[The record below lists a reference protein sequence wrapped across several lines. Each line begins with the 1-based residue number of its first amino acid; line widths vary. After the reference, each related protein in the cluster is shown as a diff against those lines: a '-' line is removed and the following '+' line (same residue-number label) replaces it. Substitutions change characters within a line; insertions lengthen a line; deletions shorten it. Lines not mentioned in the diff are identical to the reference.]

1 MAYQIFVSD
10 DEINWIKVYE
20 TTSGNGGTEKQVLRD
35 DGTVDYT
42 YYQDTISTDDVAG
55 YKLTQK
61 DGRYVRVLIN
71 YSKSQAGSSDKK
83 SGWGASIR
91 EIEIYG
97 IGNEN
102 CNEPV
107 SDAKNIALGKKTVAT
122 SYATPWWASTP
133 MDGSNAVDGNY
144 DTYWLSEGDD
154 NVQSKCNQSLTVDLG
169 AKYTLGRVLL
179 QWQVEHGN
187 IWDLQVSE
195 DGKNFKTVY
204 RQLQGKGED
213 EDIRFYAENV
223 RYVRMQGIL
232 MGRGSGYSVRE
243 LQVYEYQTGDEK
255 VTNTIDKLPEK
266 KVVTL
271 GKGSYVID
279 DANLLQPREP
289 KYVSS
294 KISTPIP
301 SNDWWT
307 SIIYTQYSDV
317 MPALPMAYKYSAT
330 GLSMYYTDGLYNR
343 ADNGGMGVDSRH
355 FDLTVNSADITGKA
369 SAKLDGYGDWSV
381 DVKYSDNDT
390 AKMLSTLIKG
400 SPYAYTTFAN
410 PNSVELNVNNLI
422 KFMDKDGNKIITEDG
437 KSVTVDHFAVET
449 QNESE
454 APGDGN
460 KKQYHY
466 YGVYMPANSTVTK
479 VGNKLKIKLGSNQNY
494 LIIGALAVEEAIP
507 LLASKAEVDKIFDP
521 ESLRDG
527 DAVKQLEYMYSYA
540 YSYVTDTVVDYNYD
554 EAEGICTTDYKTT
567 VSQKR
572 TGTGISNTTLMC
584 MMPHQWKYSNDTY
597 AKVNNKALIYTSSR
611 GDLCIHEGNS
621 FSYSQKFNGIIPQY
635 TTPNESS
642 SYDKE
647 WMYAYL
653 KQFTD
658 SALKSYWV
666 ADPYWKGKK
675 SHPIAMGILIAEQLG
690 EYETR
695 DKLID
700 VLKKIMQNWL
710 TYDGEEDYP
719 YYMYYHTSWGAVS
732 GDGGDHGMAINLSD
746 HHFLW
751 AYFIFPAAVLA
762 SYDSTFVEDYGE
774 MIELLIRDCM
784 NPDKDD
790 TMLPFMRNFDVY
802 EGHSWAGGYG
812 DNNSG
817 NNQES
822 ASEATFGWAGLYL
835 WGLVTGNKKYENAGI
850 WGYTSEVNA
859 IEQYGFNIDKGTE
872 NDSHNW
878 AADYGVKAYGD
889 SNVNSIP
896 YIGMVWGLGY
906 TNGTYFSGNPCCI
919 MGIHML
925 PVTPAITYMG
935 CDKEVAGKIWTEYE
949 EVQKAYQK
957 KVAAEGNSDL
967 EGWYHILWP
976 YMSLSDAEGAAKRW
990 SDEYTSHLNN
1000 NGDYVGGVL
1009 STDEM
1014 FNSYWYIQNMC
1025 AKGNICTEVWSN
1037 NYTSYQVF
1045 EKTINGKT
1053 TYSAQVWNPSDETI
1067 TVNFVNA
1074 KGSLGSVKVPKH
1086 ALVSVDPTK
1095 NEDKTKDTEYVPYE
1109 SRDKVNSVPGVI
1121 EAEDYDTK
1129 FGCEPTTGNEEGGYI
1144 GWIDDGDSLVYNIEV
1159 DEEADYVVEYRVQCT
1174 DRNKNSA
1181 IKLTTDNDS
1190 DYILTTPLSNAVEG
1204 WKNVKSEKTVHL
1216 KAGSYQMKL
1225 LLVDGGFNFNYIKI
1239 YKEGTKP
1246 PVAPTDDL
1254 TMADLTGYPE
1264 ISLDGA
1270 KVIDVSSVQGNN
1282 TGDKIIDKD
1291 YNSRWES
1298 VAADPQY
1305 LTIDLG
1311 RVETIGGIKI
1321 YWETAASKDYV
1332 IETSTDNE
1340 NWTTVFTRTNGN
1352 GGQKNGDENRS
1363 SGLESI
1369 SFAKVTD
1376 ARYVRIYSTKR
1387 VGGYGVSIWEVKLY
1401 GRGADQKE
1409 QLDVPTVSATLS
1421 GDKVTVNWNTVDNA
1435 EKYIVYR
1442 TSPTA
1447 TKAEIAIVSSTSY
1460 EDAELTSS
1468 GRYTYY
1474 VVAVPKADSEYYMKS
1489 GYSKAS
1495 NSITYSKQEPPTT
1508 KPLIEPDE
1516 TTTPKPNT
1524 PEEITTK
1531 PQGTTEVS
1539 ETTTGM
1545 ATTTKQDIVA
1555 TNNNP
1560 SVKNGSRFKVG
1571 KLVYKIKS
1579 TKKKTVSVVST
1590 VNKKVKKVSIPKKVT
1605 YKKSFYKVVAIEN
1618 KAFKNRK
1625 RLIKVTIGANIR
1637 TIGKKAFYNCKKL
1650 KKIIIRSKK
1659 LKKVGKQA
1667 FRKVRKKVFVKIPK
1681 KMKKKYKKLLKS
1693 VTIK

>member
-1 MAYQIFVSD
+1 
-10 DEINWIKVYE
+10 
-20 TTSGNGGTEKQVLRD
+20 
-35 DGTVDYT
+35 
-42 YYQDTISTDDVAG
+42 
-55 YKLTQK
+55 
-61 DGRYVRVLIN
+61 
-71 YSKSQAGSSDKK
+71 
-83 SGWGASIR
+83 
-91 EIEIYG
+91 
-97 IGNEN
+97 
-102 CNEPV
+102 
-107 SDAKNIALGKKTVAT
+107 
-122 SYATPWWASTP
+122 
-133 MDGSNAVDGNY
+133 
-144 DTYWLSEGDD
+144 
-154 NVQSKCNQSLTVDLG
+154 
-169 AKYTLGRVLL
+169 
-179 QWQVEHGN
+179 
-187 IWDLQVSE
+187 
-195 DGKNFKTVY
+195 
-204 RQLQGKGED
+204 
-213 EDIRFYAENV
+213 
-223 RYVRMQGIL
+223 
-232 MGRGSGYSVRE
+232 
-243 LQVYEYQTGDEK
+243 
-255 VTNTIDKLPEK
+255 
-266 KVVTL
+266 
-271 GKGSYVID
+271 
-279 DANLLQPREP
+279 
-289 KYVSS
+289 
-294 KISTPIP
+294 
-301 SNDWWT
+301 
-307 SIIYTQYSDV
+307 
-317 MPALPMAYKYSAT
+317 
-330 GLSMYYTDGLYNR
+330 
-343 ADNGGMGVDSRH
+343 
-355 FDLTVNSADITGKA
+355 
-369 SAKLDGYGDWSV
+369 
-381 DVKYSDNDT
+381 
-390 AKMLSTLIKG
+390 MLSTLIKG

-666 ADPYWKGKK
+666 ADPYWEGKK

-859 IEQYGFNIDKGTE
+859 IEQYWFNIDKGTE

>member
-1 MAYQIFVSD
+1 M
-10 DEINWIKVYE
+10 
-20 TTSGNGGTEKQVLRD
+20 
-35 DGTVDYT
+35 
-42 YYQDTISTDDVAG
+42 
-55 YKLTQK
+55 
-61 DGRYVRVLIN
+61 
-71 YSKSQAGSSDKK
+71 
-83 SGWGASIR
+83 
-91 EIEIYG
+91 
-97 IGNEN
+97 
-102 CNEPV
+102 
-107 SDAKNIALGKKTVAT
+107 
-122 SYATPWWASTP
+122 
-133 MDGSNAVDGNY
+133 
-144 DTYWLSEGDD
+144 
-154 NVQSKCNQSLTVDLG
+154 
-169 AKYTLGRVLL
+169 
-179 QWQVEHGN
+179 
-187 IWDLQVSE
+187 
-195 DGKNFKTVY
+195 
-204 RQLQGKGED
+204 
-213 EDIRFYAENV
+213 
-223 RYVRMQGIL
+223 
-232 MGRGSGYSVRE
+232 
-243 LQVYEYQTGDEK
+243 
-255 VTNTIDKLPEK
+255 
-266 KVVTL
+266 
-271 GKGSYVID
+271 
-279 DANLLQPREP
+279 
-289 KYVSS
+289 
-294 KISTPIP
+294 
-301 SNDWWT
+301 
-307 SIIYTQYSDV
+307 
-317 MPALPMAYKYSAT
+317 
-330 GLSMYYTDGLYNR
+330 
-343 ADNGGMGVDSRH
+343 
-355 FDLTVNSADITGKA
+355 
-369 SAKLDGYGDWSV
+369 
-381 DVKYSDNDT
+381 
-390 AKMLSTLIKG
+390 
-400 SPYAYTTFAN
+400 
-410 PNSVELNVNNLI
+410 
-422 KFMDKDGNKIITEDG
+422 
-437 KSVTVDHFAVET
+437 
-449 QNESE
+449 
-454 APGDGN
+454 
-460 KKQYHY
+460 
-466 YGVYMPANSTVTK
+466 
-479 VGNKLKIKLGSNQNY
+479 
-494 LIIGALAVEEAIP
+494 
-507 LLASKAEVDKIFDP
+507 
-521 ESLRDG
+521 
-527 DAVKQLEYMYSYA
+527 
-540 YSYVTDTVVDYNYD
+540 
-554 EAEGICTTDYKTT
+554 
-567 VSQKR
+567 
-572 TGTGISNTTLMC
+572 
-584 MMPHQWKYSNDTY
+584 
-597 AKVNNKALIYTSSR
+597 
-611 GDLCIHEGNS
+611 
-621 FSYSQKFNGIIPQY
+621 
-635 TTPNESS
+635 
-642 SYDKE
+642 
-647 WMYAYL
+647 
-653 KQFTD
+653 
-658 SALKSYWV
+658 
-666 ADPYWKGKK
+666 
-675 SHPIAMGILIAEQLG
+675 
-690 EYETR
+690 
-695 DKLID
+695 
-700 VLKKIMQNWL
+700 
-710 TYDGEEDYP
+710 
-719 YYMYYHTSWGAVS
+719 
-732 GDGGDHGMAINLSD
+732 
-746 HHFLW
+746 
-751 AYFIFPAAVLA
+751 
-762 SYDSTFVEDYGE
+762 
-774 MIELLIRDCM
+774 
-784 NPDKDD
+784 
-790 TMLPFMRNFDVY
+790 
-802 EGHSWAGGYG
+802 
-812 DNNSG
+812 
-817 NNQES
+817 
-822 ASEATFGWAGLYL
+822 
-835 WGLVTGNKKYENAGI
+835 
-850 WGYTSEVNA
+850 
-859 IEQYGFNIDKGTE
+859 
-872 NDSHNW
+872 
-878 AADYGVKAYGD
+878 
-889 SNVNSIP
+889 
-896 YIGMVWGLGY
+896 
-906 TNGTYFSGNPCCI
+906 
-919 MGIHML
+919 
-925 PVTPAITYMG
+925 
-935 CDKEVAGKIWTEYE
+935 
-949 EVQKAYQK
+949 
-957 KVAAEGNSDL
+957 
-967 EGWYHILWP
+967 
-976 YMSLSDAEGAAKRW
+976 
-990 SDEYTSHLNN
+990 
-1000 NGDYVGGVL
+1000 
-1009 STDEM
+1009 
-1014 FNSYWYIQNMC
+1014 
-1025 AKGNICTEVWSN
+1025 
-1037 NYTSYQVF
+1037 
-1045 EKTINGKT
+1045 
-1053 TYSAQVWNPSDETI
+1053 
-1067 TVNFVNA
+1067 NA

-1121 EAEDYDTK
+1121 EAEDYDTN

>member
-859 IEQYGFNIDKGTE
+859 IEQYWFNIDKGTE

>member
-666 ADPYWKGKK
+666 ADPYWEGKK

-732 GDGGDHGMAINLSD
+732 VDGCDHGMAINLSD

-859 IEQYGFNIDKGTE
+859 IEQYWFNIDKGTE

>member
-1 MAYQIFVSD
+1 
-10 DEINWIKVYE
+10 
-20 TTSGNGGTEKQVLRD
+20 
-35 DGTVDYT
+35 
-42 YYQDTISTDDVAG
+42 
-55 YKLTQK
+55 
-61 DGRYVRVLIN
+61 
-71 YSKSQAGSSDKK
+71 
-83 SGWGASIR
+83 
-91 EIEIYG
+91 
-97 IGNEN
+97 
-102 CNEPV
+102 
-107 SDAKNIALGKKTVAT
+107 
-122 SYATPWWASTP
+122 
-133 MDGSNAVDGNY
+133 
-144 DTYWLSEGDD
+144 
-154 NVQSKCNQSLTVDLG
+154 
-169 AKYTLGRVLL
+169 
-179 QWQVEHGN
+179 
-187 IWDLQVSE
+187 
-195 DGKNFKTVY
+195 
-204 RQLQGKGED
+204 
-213 EDIRFYAENV
+213 
-223 RYVRMQGIL
+223 
-232 MGRGSGYSVRE
+232 
-243 LQVYEYQTGDEK
+243 
-255 VTNTIDKLPEK
+255 
-266 KVVTL
+266 
-271 GKGSYVID
+271 
-279 DANLLQPREP
+279 
-289 KYVSS
+289 
-294 KISTPIP
+294 
-301 SNDWWT
+301 
-307 SIIYTQYSDV
+307 
-317 MPALPMAYKYSAT
+317 
-330 GLSMYYTDGLYNR
+330 
-343 ADNGGMGVDSRH
+343 
-355 FDLTVNSADITGKA
+355 
-369 SAKLDGYGDWSV
+369 
-381 DVKYSDNDT
+381 
-390 AKMLSTLIKG
+390 
-400 SPYAYTTFAN
+400 
-410 PNSVELNVNNLI
+410 
-422 KFMDKDGNKIITEDG
+422 MDKDGNKIITEDG

-540 YSYVTDTVVDYNYD
+540 YSYVTDTVVDYRYD
-554 EAEGICTTDYKTT
+554 ETKGICTTNYKTT

-584 MMPHQWKYSNDTY
+584 MMPHQWKYSSDSY

-611 GDLCIHEGNS
+611 GDMRIHEGNS

-666 ADPYWKGKK
+666 ADPYWEGKK

-710 TYDGEEDYP
+710 TYDGEEDYS

-859 IEQYGFNIDKGTE
+859 IEQYWFNIDKGTE

-1121 EAEDYDTK
+1121 EAEDYDTN

-1681 KMKKKYKKLLKS
+1681 KMKKKVQKIVEICYN
-1693 VTIK
+1693 

>member
-1 MAYQIFVSD
+1 
-10 DEINWIKVYE
+10 
-20 TTSGNGGTEKQVLRD
+20 
-35 DGTVDYT
+35 
-42 YYQDTISTDDVAG
+42 
-55 YKLTQK
+55 
-61 DGRYVRVLIN
+61 
-71 YSKSQAGSSDKK
+71 
-83 SGWGASIR
+83 
-91 EIEIYG
+91 
-97 IGNEN
+97 
-102 CNEPV
+102 
-107 SDAKNIALGKKTVAT
+107 
-122 SYATPWWASTP
+122 
-133 MDGSNAVDGNY
+133 
-144 DTYWLSEGDD
+144 
-154 NVQSKCNQSLTVDLG
+154 
-169 AKYTLGRVLL
+169 
-179 QWQVEHGN
+179 
-187 IWDLQVSE
+187 
-195 DGKNFKTVY
+195 
-204 RQLQGKGED
+204 
-213 EDIRFYAENV
+213 
-223 RYVRMQGIL
+223 

-859 IEQYGFNIDKGTE
+859 IEQYWFNIDKGTE

>member
-1 MAYQIFVSD
+1 
-10 DEINWIKVYE
+10 
-20 TTSGNGGTEKQVLRD
+20 
-35 DGTVDYT
+35 
-42 YYQDTISTDDVAG
+42 
-55 YKLTQK
+55 
-61 DGRYVRVLIN
+61 
-71 YSKSQAGSSDKK
+71 
-83 SGWGASIR
+83 
-91 EIEIYG
+91 
-97 IGNEN
+97 
-102 CNEPV
+102 
-107 SDAKNIALGKKTVAT
+107 
-122 SYATPWWASTP
+122 
-133 MDGSNAVDGNY
+133 
-144 DTYWLSEGDD
+144 
-154 NVQSKCNQSLTVDLG
+154 
-169 AKYTLGRVLL
+169 
-179 QWQVEHGN
+179 
-187 IWDLQVSE
+187 
-195 DGKNFKTVY
+195 
-204 RQLQGKGED
+204 
-213 EDIRFYAENV
+213 
-223 RYVRMQGIL
+223 
-232 MGRGSGYSVRE
+232 
-243 LQVYEYQTGDEK
+243 
-255 VTNTIDKLPEK
+255 
-266 KVVTL
+266 
-271 GKGSYVID
+271 
-279 DANLLQPREP
+279 
-289 KYVSS
+289 
-294 KISTPIP
+294 
-301 SNDWWT
+301 
-307 SIIYTQYSDV
+307 
-317 MPALPMAYKYSAT
+317 
-330 GLSMYYTDGLYNR
+330 
-343 ADNGGMGVDSRH
+343 
-355 FDLTVNSADITGKA
+355 
-369 SAKLDGYGDWSV
+369 
-381 DVKYSDNDT
+381 
-390 AKMLSTLIKG
+390 
-400 SPYAYTTFAN
+400 
-410 PNSVELNVNNLI
+410 
-422 KFMDKDGNKIITEDG
+422 
-437 KSVTVDHFAVET
+437 
-449 QNESE
+449 
-454 APGDGN
+454 
-460 KKQYHY
+460 
-466 YGVYMPANSTVTK
+466 
-479 VGNKLKIKLGSNQNY
+479 
-494 LIIGALAVEEAIP
+494 
-507 LLASKAEVDKIFDP
+507 
-521 ESLRDG
+521 
-527 DAVKQLEYMYSYA
+527 
-540 YSYVTDTVVDYNYD
+540 
-554 EAEGICTTDYKTT
+554 
-567 VSQKR
+567 
-572 TGTGISNTTLMC
+572 
-584 MMPHQWKYSNDTY
+584 
-597 AKVNNKALIYTSSR
+597 
-611 GDLCIHEGNS
+611 
-621 FSYSQKFNGIIPQY
+621 
-635 TTPNESS
+635 
-642 SYDKE
+642 
-647 WMYAYL
+647 
-653 KQFTD
+653 
-658 SALKSYWV
+658 
-666 ADPYWKGKK
+666 
-675 SHPIAMGILIAEQLG
+675 
-690 EYETR
+690 
-695 DKLID
+695 
-700 VLKKIMQNWL
+700 
-710 TYDGEEDYP
+710 
-719 YYMYYHTSWGAVS
+719 
-732 GDGGDHGMAINLSD
+732 
-746 HHFLW
+746 
-751 AYFIFPAAVLA
+751 
-762 SYDSTFVEDYGE
+762 
-774 MIELLIRDCM
+774 
-784 NPDKDD
+784 
-790 TMLPFMRNFDVY
+790 
-802 EGHSWAGGYG
+802 
-812 DNNSG
+812 
-817 NNQES
+817 
-822 ASEATFGWAGLYL
+822 
-835 WGLVTGNKKYENAGI
+835 
-850 WGYTSEVNA
+850 
-859 IEQYGFNIDKGTE
+859 
-872 NDSHNW
+872 
-878 AADYGVKAYGD
+878 
-889 SNVNSIP
+889 
-896 YIGMVWGLGY
+896 
-906 TNGTYFSGNPCCI
+906 
-919 MGIHML
+919 
-925 PVTPAITYMG
+925 
-935 CDKEVAGKIWTEYE
+935 
-949 EVQKAYQK
+949 
-957 KVAAEGNSDL
+957 
-967 EGWYHILWP
+967 
-976 YMSLSDAEGAAKRW
+976 
-990 SDEYTSHLNN
+990 
-1000 NGDYVGGVL
+1000 
-1009 STDEM
+1009 
-1014 FNSYWYIQNMC
+1014 MC
-1025 AKGNICTEVWSN
+1025 AKGNVCTEVWSN

-1121 EAEDYDTK
+1121 EAEDYDTN